1 MITNDT
7 KITAAIIQAI
17 HRHPDPERACGV
29 LEDIMQRMG
38 AGEDLETI
46 EAMYAED
53 LAIMKGVQA

>member
-7 KITAAIIQAI
+7 KITAAIIKAI

-53 LAIMKGVQA
+53 LTIMKGVQA

>member
-29 LEDIMQRMG
+29 LENIMQRMG

-53 LAIMKGVQA
+53 LAVMKGVQA